1 VALLFSSKNDD
12 PERWRAV
19 LAQELPDL
27 DFRIWTPQGGNGGEN
42 IGDPGD
48 IEFALV
54 WGPKKGA
61 LKAYPNLKAILS
73 LGAGVD
79 HLADKDLPD
88 GVPVARLVDPGL
100 TRGMRE
106 YVVYWTIHYH
116 RRFGDYAAATTAKIW
131 QLLPQA
137 DTCRRRVGIMGLG
150 VLGADAAAHLSA
162 LQFDV
167 AGWSRSAKTIPGVT
181 CYDGGDGLVD
191 FLSRTEILVCLLPLT
206 PETTGIIN
214 AKTLARLP
222 KGAAIINAARGP
234 HVVDDDL
241 IQALDSGHIQGATLD
256 VFHIEPLPSDHA
268 FWDHPKI
275 NLTPHAASITTPE
288 TAGIPVAQNIRRVL
302 AGASPEPLVD
312 RDAGY

>member
-12 PERWRAV
+12 PERWRDV

-27 DFRIWTPQGGNGGEN
+27 DFRIWTPGGEN
-42 IGDPGD
+42 IGDPAD

-61 LKAYPNLKAILS
+61 LKAFPNLKAILS

-79 HLADKDLPD
+79 HLDGKDLPE
-88 GVPVARLVDPGL
+88 GIPVARLVDPGL

-106 YVVYWTIHYH
+106 YVIYWTIHYH
-116 RRFGDYAAATTAKIW
+116 RRFGEYAAATAAKTW
-131 QLLPQA
+131 QQLPQA
-137 DTCRRRVGIMGLG
+137 DTCNRRVGIMGLG
-150 VLGADAAAHLSA
+150 MLGADAAMHLTA

-167 AGWSRSAKTIPGVT
+167 AGWSRSPKTIPGVT
-181 CYDGGDGLVD
+181 CYNGDDGLAD
-191 FLSRTEILVCLLPLT
+191 FLGHTEILVCLLPLT

-214 AKTLARLP
+214 TKTLAQLP
-222 KGAAIINAARGP
+222 EGAAIINAARGP

-288 TAGIPVAQNIRRVL
+288 TAVLPVAQNIRRVL
-302 AGASPEPLVD
+302 AGQTPEPLVD
-312 RDAGY
+312 MDAGY